1 MNRKLVFQK
10 DAEVAISGEGFGGL
24 LRGGNTSRADFFLPN
39 RDSLRPRGEGKD
51 GERRWGPTRLY
62 IEYQGEV
69 AV

>member
-1 MNRKLVFQK
+1 MNRKELVFQK

-51 GERRWGPTRLY
+51 GERR
-62 IEYQGEV
+62 
-69 AV
+69 